1 MNEEASSAAMDSILF
16 IGLFGGVFSHVV
28 VVVLSLMVPCY
39 YGV

>member
-28 VVVLSLMVPCY
+28 VVVVVVLSLMVP
-39 YGV
+39 